1 MKYTI
6 TWRECSI
13 LKSLRICGLAFVI
26 GCCQGKSRPLEPSVA
41 TKPSPTTGVA
51 VAADRDVFAGVP
63 GDPFCGFF
71 GDPLRGGV
79 IILWRQGDGYGGI
92 LATDFAWDFEGKQ
105 TDGVIHGRWF
115 KKDNPSVSGGPIDVR
130 LAVGGVTVGEKGTW
144 IQLPR
149 WSTGADW
156 DKATRSWRK

>member
-13 LKSLRICGLAFVI
+13 LKSLRICGLAFVM

-105 TDGVIHGRWF
+105 TDGVIHGSNEF
-115 KKDNPSVSGGPIDVR
+115 VNEMFVR
-130 LAVGGVTVGEKGTW
+130 HRDRLHGRFVNNNIKIRLIFA
-144 IQLPR
+144 
-149 WSTGADW
+149 
-156 DKATRSWRK
+156 